1 MVMFNHLFGR
11 FFKRKVKIVHLIVVL
26 QFISSLASAFFTYF
40 SFYSG
45 RFHLNLNNNLEFFPG
60 WMALFASFTFL
71 FGPILYILT
80 VVQNER
86 LNRSKTWRLAPIS
99 DGTFYIDNILSSFV
113 SLIYFVFLDFIIALG
128 LFFVSIFTYP
138 KFGKNLRFELN
149 LDTDTFLTFICIIL
163 LVILTALFIYFLVSF
178 LNFSSQAIL
187 SFLPQAS
194 SHILI
199 SFIRIFIIIILMGL
213 IVKLYRV
220 LINSFVNLFLLKA
233 TDLAGLEYVV
243 GMMFVANLIMLG
255 INVFLI
261 NHFFEAEE
269 K

>member
-86 LNRSKTWRLAPIS
+86 LNRSQTWRLAPIS
-99 DGTFYIDNILSSFV
+99 DGKFYAANILSSFV
-113 SLIYFVFLDFIIALG
+113 SLIYFVFLDLLIAIAFFLLSLII
-128 LFFVSIFTYP
+128 YP
-138 KFGKNLRFELN
+138 QLGKNLRFELN

-163 LVILTALFIYFLVSF
+163 LVILTSLFIYFLVSF

-213 IVKLYRV
+213 LVKLYRV

>member
-86 LNRSKTWRLAPIS
+86 LNRSQTWRLAPIS
-99 DGTFYIDNILSSFV
+99 DGKFYAANILSSFV
-113 SLIYFVFLDFIIALG
+113 SLIYFVFLDLLIAIGFFLLSLII
-128 LFFVSIFTYP
+128 YP
-138 KFGKNLRFELN
+138 QFGKNLRFELN

-163 LVILTALFIYFLVSF
+163 LVILTSLFVYFLVSF

-187 SFLPQAS
+187 SFLPRAS
-194 SHILI
+194 SQILI

-213 IVKLYRV
+213 LVKLYRV